1 VTTFEIVRS
10 CWARREDELVFE
22 ELEVRYARSGDARIA
37 YSVRGAGPHE
47 IVYVPAWFSNQ
58 DLEAD
63 ETVFSPLLSFSRFVS
78 YDERGSGLSDPVTV
92 SALPTLEGWADD
104 LHAVLEAA
112 NVDRAVL
119 LSEGIGGPVAALYA
133 ATHPERT
140 RALILLNSYAAL
152 AWAPDFPWGVQ
163 PDPFEHFVEFAEHV
177 WGTGHLLRTAMPDV
191 AVDEAMLHKF
201 ARRERQS
208 MAPAM
213 VGAIFRNQ
221 YAIDVRAILT
231 VIKVPT
237 LILHSVG
244 DQLIPVQHGRYLA
257 EHIPNAQL
265 VELPSADNSI
275 WAGSVALPIA
285 FDEIEEFVTG
295 VPPTSERHRMLTTLL
310 FTDVV
315 ASTEHAATV
324 GDRVWRS
331 FLDRHDDTIHRQL
344 DRFSGIGQKHTG
356 DGILATFDGPARG
369 IRCGCAI
376 RDAARQLGLEVRVGV
391 HTGEVEQRG
400 KEIAGIAVHL
410 AHRVCEHANSGEVLV
425 SRTVVDLV
433 AGSGITFNDR
443 GEHELKGIAAPWH
456 LYAVAT

>member
-1 VTTFEIVRS
+1 LRLSDIVRNGRR
-10 CWARREDELVFE
+10 RREDEVVFE

-37 YSVRGAGPHE
+37 YTVRGRGPFE

-92 SALPTLEGWADD
+92 DALPTLEGWADD

-112 NVDRAVL
+112 NVERAVL

-140 RALILLNSYAAL
+140 RALILLNSYASL
-152 AWAPDFPWGVQ
+152 AWSPEIPWGARSDV
-163 PDPFEHFVEFAEHV
+163 FEHFVEFAEHV
-177 WGTGHLLRTAMPDV
+177 WGTGQLLRTAMPDV
-191 AVDEAMLHKF
+191 AVDDAMLRKF

-221 YAIDVRAILT
+221 YATDVRAILPA
-231 VIKVPT
+231 INVPT
-237 LILHSVG
+237 LILHCVG

-257 EHIPNAQL
+257 EQIPSARL
-265 VELPSADNSI
+265 VELPAADNSI

-285 FDEIEEFVTG
+285 FDEMEEFVTG
-295 VPPTSERHRMLTTLL
+295 VPPASQRDRMLTTLL

-315 ASTEHAATV
+315 ASTERAATM
-324 GDRVWRS
+324 GDRAWRS
-331 FLDRHDDTIHRQL
+331 VMDRHDDTIHHQL

-376 RDAARQLGLEVRVGV
+376 RDAARQLGLDVRVGV

-410 AHRVCEHANSGEVLV
+410 AHRVCERANAGEVLV

-443 GEHELKGIAAPWH
+443 GRHELKGIPAPWH
-456 LYAVAT
+456 LYAVTT